1 MEKNKLKELL
11 RESLELFESKSANK
25 SKAKT
30 GHEYELHDKERQ
42 PANEKEIGASER
54 QALRSL
60 YYNNIKRH
68 RQGGMISECV
78 FGSKEDRSKLRQ
90 LMRGS
95 KKDVANV
102 GIPTKEQYEK
112 IMGCI
117 SQNKNSIKGSI

>member
-11 RESLELFESKSANK
+11 RESLELFESKK
-25 SKAKT
+25 DTKT
-30 GHEYELHDKERQ
+30 GNDNELADKQRK
-42 PANEKEIGASER
+42 PASEKEIGASER

-60 YYNNIKRH
+60 YYNNIKKH
-68 RQGGMISECV
+68 RQGGMIAECV
-78 FGSKEDRSKLRQ
+78 FGSGEDRSKLRQ

-117 SQNKNSIKGSI
+117 SQNKNSIKGSV